1 MSHLSPQAF
10 LGVENSLAGRRWVA
24 RLDRAGEAQALAI
37 AQAHGIADVVARVLA
52 GRGVDA
58 DTAPAYLNPTL
69 RELLP
74 EPFSLRDMERAAT
87 RLAKAIADREKIAIF
102 GDYDVDGACSA
113 ALLAT
118 FAAKAGAPAPLIHI
132 PDRIREGYGPNVE
145 AVRDLHAKGARL
157 MVAVDCGSTS
167 FEALAEAQALGMETI
182 VLDHHQIGEELPA
195 GLIVNPNRQDDA
207 SGAGALC
214 AAGVVFLTIVAA
226 SRELRRRGH
235 WAEQGEPDLLEAL
248 DLVALAT
255 VADVAPLVGLN
266 RAFVAKG
273 LAVMRQRRRVGL
285 AALMDAAQL
294 EGPPRPYDL
303 GFLLGP
309 RINAGGRIGDAALG
323 ARLLTLQDPS
333 AAREIA
339 EELNRL
345 NAERRRLEEIAL
357 EQAVVAAERELE
369 SGKSSACL
377 VIGDSAWRPGLVGLL
392 ASRLKDRFKIPSFA
406 IAFNEDSHG
415 SSYLASGSSSCLTLS
430 WGGAFATGSGRSLP
444 GVDLGRA
451 VRRAVA
457 EKIAAK
463 GGGHAMA
470 AGVTIAQDR
479 FGDFREFMNAALK
492 AEVEACGEQNILR
505 IDAAMTARGAGP
517 DLVDEL
523 EKAGPYGQGAAEPV
537 FAFAEHGVDYVSP
550 VGAGHLRLRLRSGD
564 GAALD
569 AICFRAVG
577 TKLGEALARS
587 RGERFHFAARLT
599 KSAYRGVAR
608 VTAQIVDLAPSG
620 SAL

>member
-1 MSHLSPQAF
+1 MSFPNGGAF

-24 RLDRAGEAQALAI
+24 RLDRAGESQALAI
-37 AQAHGIADVVARVLA
+37 SQAHGVADVVARVLA
-52 GRGVDA
+52 GRGVSA
-58 DTAPAYLNPTL
+58 DNAPAYLNPTL
-69 RELLP
+69 RDLMP
-74 EPFSLRDMERAAT
+74 EPFSLRDMEPAAR
-87 RLAKAIADREKIAIF
+87 RLAEAIVRGEKFAIF

-118 FAAKAGAPAPLIHI
+118 FAANAGAPAPFIHI
-132 PDRIREGYGPNVE
+132 PDRILEGYGPNVE
-145 AVRDLHAKGARL
+145 AVRDLYARGARL

-167 FEALAEAQALGMETI
+167 FEALAEAQALGLETI

-195 GLIVNPNRQDDA
+195 GLVVNPNRQDDV

-214 AAGVVFLTIVAA
+214 AAGVVFLAIVAA
-226 SRELRRRGH
+226 ARELRRRGH
-235 WAEQGEPDLLEAL
+235 WSGQGEPDLLEAL

-323 ARLLTLQDPS
+323 ARLLTLQDPA

-339 EELNRL
+339 LELNRL

-357 EQAVVAAERELE
+357 EQAVAAAERELDR
-369 SGKSSACL
+369 GKSSACL
-377 VIGDSAWRPGLVGLL
+377 VLGDSEWRPGLVGLL
-392 ASRLKDRFKIPSFA
+392 ASRLKDRFNIPSFA
-406 IAFNEDSHG
+406 IALNEK
-415 SSYLASGSSSCLTLS
+415 SSSSSSLGLTERGPL
-430 WGGAFATGSGRSLP
+430 AMGSGRSIP

-470 AGVTIAQDR
+470 AGVTIAQNRLDA
-479 FGDFREFMNAALK
+479 FRDFMNAALK
-492 AEVEACGEQNILR
+492 DEVEARREQNLLR
-505 IDAAMTARGAGP
+505 IDAAMTARGAGAA
-517 DLVDEL
+517 LVDQL
-523 EKAGPYGQGAAEPV
+523 EQAGPYGQGAAEPL
-537 FAFAEHGVDYVSP
+537 FAFADHGVDYVSP
-550 VGAGHLRLRLRSGD
+550 VGASHLRLRLRSGD

-569 AICFRAVG
+569 AICFRALG
-577 TKLGEALARS
+577 TTLGEALTQG
-587 RGERFHFAARLT
+587 RGERFHFAARLA
-599 KSAYRGVAR
+599 KSAYRGVAKI
-608 VTAQIVDLAPSG
+608 TAQIVDLAPSRG
-620 SAL
+620 AP